1 MHHCEVASIDRKRD
15 LPPPPPPCK
24 WIGPAEI
31 PERTQVCTRCQ
42 PGETQG
48 ETILLWPQTP
58 SRLLL
63 LSKRR
68 EVVFIRGGYY
78 GRWNGGGWFVI
89 VYLWNFPSK
98 NKKGSECRV
107 SGRVNSVLGCTGSCG
122 NMSRKQIFKKKWLQW
137 RCNSEL
143 IMSLT
148 SANIYSSL
156 RKMPI
161 LDDDVV
167 IMYSSDLIGWDN
179 RGTKGDILG
188 HLVLGEP
195 VSE

>member
-48 ETILLWPQTP
+48 KTILLWPQTP
-58 SRLLL
+58 SRLFL

-122 NMSRKQIFKKKWLQW
+122 NMSRKQIFKKNGYNDVAIL
-137 RCNSEL
+137 NSSCHL
-143 IMSLT
+143 HQPT
-148 SANIYSSL
+148 F
-156 RKMPI
+156 I
-161 LDDDVV
+161 LLWEKCPFL
-167 IMYSSDLIGWDN
+167 MMMLS
-179 RGTKGDILG
+179 
-188 HLVLGEP
+188 
-195 VSE
+195 